1 MCFLCTLTCSRV
13 PSIHPSLPFPPPLLL
28 LPFLSN
34 GQSGIDIISLEDPSL
49 CQSLFIYSMATGL
62 IMVSLPPSLTPW
74 YTHSFSSPPVS
85 LSLPLWTL
93 LVSYLRESLVF
104 TNGFTSN
111 PLQAGAPTDSLQALA
126 QVYCNRLDEDSE
138 LLLTIHHLLTVD

>member
-1 MCFLCTLTCSRV
+1 MCCRGCQKLFMCFHCTLRCSCV
-13 PSIHPSLPFPPPLLL
+13 PPFIPLYPLFPPSPL
-28 LPFLSN
+28 FLSN

-62 IMVSLPPSLTPW
+62 IMVSLPPPLSRTLTSCLA
-74 YTHSFSSPPVS
+74 YSPS
-85 LSLPLWTL
+85 LSLFPSASLSLSLRTL

-111 PLQAGAPTDSLQALA
+111 PLPASP
-126 QVYCNRLDEDSE
+126 
-138 LLLTIHHLLTVD
+138 H